1 MLQPS
6 EWTRRKI
13 MSAMLRI
20 SARTKRQELVAKLLD
35 VSARLRRAELNRE
48 LLQGADAL
56 VQSGPFSGM
65 RLSLE
70 ASWSDGAVAPKVLGS
85 YEAELHPALCKAIVR
100 RPATVVNIGCAEGY
114 YAVGLALRLP
124 NAKVIAF
131 DSDERAQA
139 VCRQMAAANAVADR
153 VEVTGGCTPELLG
166 AVMADR
172 GRMLLVMDC
181 EGGELELLSDD
192 LIAGMR
198 NCDVIVECHD
208 FINRGSTEA
217 LMGRFAASHQVERVE
232 ERARDPNQFPLLQNR
247 SSLECWLA
255 LCEFRPKLISW
266 LACWAYGTE

>member
-1 MLQPS
+1 MPQLG

-20 SARTKRQELVAKLLD
+20 SARTKRQELVSKLLD

-48 LLQGADAL
+48 LLKEADAL
-56 VQSGPFSGM
+56 VQSGPFRGM

-70 ASWSDGAVAPKVLGS
+70 ASWSDGSVAPKVL
-85 YEAELHPALCKAIVR
+85 
-100 RPATVVNIGCAEGY
+100 
-114 YAVGLALRLP
+114 AVGLALRLP

-153 VEVTGGCTPELLG
+153 VEVTGCCTPERLG

-172 GRMLLVMDC
+172 GRILLVMDC
-181 EGGELELLSDD
+181 EGAELELLSDD
-192 LIAGMR
+192 VIAGMR

-208 FINRGSTEA
+208 FINRGITEA
-217 LMGRFAASHQVERVE
+217 LTDRLATSHRVE
-232 ERARDPNQFPLLQNR
+232 ERSRDPGQFPLLQNR

-266 LACWAYGTE
+266 LVCWAYDTE